1 MLLEIRKHRYLSNKD
16 FQNVCKL
23 FNQDISAGYYDALV
37 RLYVMATDD
46 KVFKA
51 NTLKEELVDI
61 NAEENYKN
69 IFKKLG
75 W

>member
-1 MLLEIRKHRYLSNKD
+1 LSNKD
-16 FQNVCKL
+16 FQDVCKL
-23 FNQDISAGYYDALV
+23 FNQDISVGYYDALV

-51 NTLKEELVDI
+51 NAPKEELVDV
-61 NAEENYKN
+61 NAEENYRE
-69 IFKKLG
+69 ILKKLG